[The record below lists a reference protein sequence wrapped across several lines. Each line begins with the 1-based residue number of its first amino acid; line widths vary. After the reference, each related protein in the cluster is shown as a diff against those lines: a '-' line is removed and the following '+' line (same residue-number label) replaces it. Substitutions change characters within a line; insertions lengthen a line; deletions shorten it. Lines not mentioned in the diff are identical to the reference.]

1 VPRKAPRTAKQ
12 KVLTKAKK
20 TRFAIVERAM
30 GIAAAEGLAAL
41 TIGRL
46 AKELRMSKSG
56 LFVHFGSK
64 EKLEAAVIARAAD
77 IFSGHVLEP
86 AEDNVEHGIARV
98 WTLCEYW
105 LQFVDRQTLP
115 GGYFFTGAFF
125 VHARQD
131 SSVSRQVREVVG
143 EWLKALRLAVDEAR
157 HRQEI
162 RMPVDAKRT
171 AFELNS
177 LLIGAQWSLLLDHLD
192 HSHAHSAILAK
203 LKSLATKRI
212 PTDAFD
218 SEAAWHHYLETM
230 PTSRSLR

>member
-1 VPRKAPRTAKQ
+1 VPRKASKTAKQ
-12 KVLTKAKK
+12 KALSKAKK
-20 TRFAIVERAM
+20 TRAAIVERAM
-30 GIAAAEGLAAL
+30 GIAGAEGLAAL

-56 LFVHFGSK
+56 VFVHFGSK

-77 IFSGHVLEP
+77 IFYGHVLEP
-86 AEDNVEHGIARV
+86 AEDEVEDGIERV

-125 VHARQD
+125 VHARQE
-131 SSVSRQVREVVG
+131 SWVSRQVREVVD
-143 EWLKALRLAVDEAR
+143 EWLKALRQAVEKAR

-192 HSHAHSAILAK
+192 HSHAHAAILAK
-203 LKSLATKRI
+203 LKNLATKKI
-212 PTDAFD
+212 PAAAFD
-218 SEAAWHHYLETM
+218 SEMAWHHYLGTK
-230 PTSRSLR
+230 PR

>member
-1 VPRKAPRTAKQ
+1 VPRKPSRTAKQ
-12 KVLTKAKK
+12 KALSKANK
-20 TRFAIVERAM
+20 TRAAIVAHAM
-30 GIAAAEGLAAL
+30 EIAAAEGLAAI

-56 LFVHFGSK
+56 LFIHFGSK
-64 EKLEAAVIARAAD
+64 EKLEKAMIARAAD
-77 IFSGHVLEP
+77 IFYGHVLEP
-86 AEDNVEHGIARV
+86 AEDDVEAGIERV
-98 WTLCEYW
+98 WTLCAYW
-105 LQFVDRQTLP
+105 LQFVERQTLP

-131 SSVSRQVREVVG
+131 SSVSLQVREVVG
-143 EWLKALRLAVDEAR
+143 EWLKALRQAVDEAR

-162 RMPVDAKRT
+162 RMSIDAKRT

-203 LKSLATKRI
+203 LKSLATKKI
-212 PTDAFD
+212 PADAFD
-218 SEAAWHHYLETM
+218 SELAWHHYLGTK
-230 PTSRSLR
+230 PR